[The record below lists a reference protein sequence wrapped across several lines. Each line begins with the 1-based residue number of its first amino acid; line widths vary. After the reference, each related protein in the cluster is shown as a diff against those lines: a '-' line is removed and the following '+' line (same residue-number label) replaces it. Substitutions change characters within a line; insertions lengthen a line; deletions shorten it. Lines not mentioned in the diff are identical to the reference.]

1 MPFSKALANLEFLA
15 QNANQNSFKN
25 EHERRKA
32 VQLVQKL
39 LANIE
44 TPWETASRLLLIDPF
59 AIAALRTLVNLQLFS
74 KWIPADSPK
83 SLAELAQLTSCD
95 SRLLC
100 ECSLRPF
107 DWTRLIPAA
116 DTMF

>member
-74 KWIPADSPK
+74 KWVPADSHK

-100 ECSLRPF
+100 ECSLWPF

>member
-74 KWIPADSPK
+74 KWVPADSPK
-83 SLAELAQLTSCD
+83 SLAELARLTSCD

-100 ECSLRPF
+100 ECSSAI
-107 DWTRLIPAA
+107 RL
-116 DTMF
+116 DSSHLSC